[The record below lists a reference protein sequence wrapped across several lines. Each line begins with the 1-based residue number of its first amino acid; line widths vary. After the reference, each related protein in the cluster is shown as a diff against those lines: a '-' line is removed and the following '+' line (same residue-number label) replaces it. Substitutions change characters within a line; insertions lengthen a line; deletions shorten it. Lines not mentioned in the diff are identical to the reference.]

1 MRENNFEELSALMD
15 GEVSE
20 LEVRRVLRAVSEQPE
35 YAARWQRYQL
45 ASAVLRKELPAGT
58 ALRVATLDRTCSL
71 ADRVSAVLA
80 EDEPLNLSAQLEAQ
94 GQKARFRSRIG
105 LGSATWWRPF
115 ASTAVAASV
124 AAIVVIGWQQAQ
136 VTGGSGGLPNS
147 AVASAGDMA
156 DAATAANDA
165 DAMMGQANV
174 VSANIPAQSYSA
186 LGGAMP
192 VAAGAIPVQYGN
204 HVINRQG
211 DAYART
217 QQGSIVP
224 MERSRS
230 RVLDEERFN
239 HYLISHSSNAAF
251 ATQAGQLP
259 YVRVVTLKSAEAA
272 R

>member
-45 ASAVLRKELPAGT
+45 ASAILRKELPAGT
-58 ALRVATLDRTCSL
+58 ALRVANLDRTCSL
-71 ADRVSAVLA
+71 ADRISAVLA
-80 EDEPLNLSAQLEAQ
+80 EDEPLNVDSQFEAQ
-94 GQKARFRSRIG
+94 GQKARFRPRIG
-105 LGSATWWRPF
+105 LGSVTWWRPF

-136 VTGGSGGLPNS
+136 VTGGSGGLPNP
-147 AVASAGDMA
+147 AVAATDMMG
-156 DAATAANDA
+156 AATAANDA
-165 DAMMGQANV
+165 TMGQASV
-174 VSANIPAQSYSA
+174 ASASIPTQQYST

-192 VAAGAIPVQYGN
+192 VAAGVIPVQYGN
-204 HVINRQG
+204 QMISRQG
-211 DAYART
+211 DAYARAS
-217 QQGSIVP
+217 QGIVVP

-259 YVRVVTLKSAEAA
+259 YVRVVTLKSAEAE